1 MASTLINVLIALIVA
16 GFILWSIRKIIDLI
30 PLDAWL
36 KQVID
41 VILIIA
47 VVAIVLF
54 YVLVPLLHMLAG
66 QLHL

>member
-1 MASTLINVLIALIVA
+1 MVTTLINILIALIIA
-16 GFILWSIRKIIDLI
+16 GFVLWAVRKIIDLI

-41 VILIIA
+41 VLLIIA